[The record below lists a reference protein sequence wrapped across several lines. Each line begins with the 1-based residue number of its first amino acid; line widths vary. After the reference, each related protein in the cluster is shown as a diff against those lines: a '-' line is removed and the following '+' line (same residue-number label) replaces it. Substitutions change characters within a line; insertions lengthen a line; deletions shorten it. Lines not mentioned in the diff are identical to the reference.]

1 MAQQPLKAIAID
13 PDHVSEVL
21 CDGPLYLTW
30 AGNLGTLTF
39 THARPNPA
47 SLFAKD
53 LIENEFVVRARVIM
67 SLSNMI
73 ALRDLLNDKIRSDLA
88 GAASASAGATKH

>member
-1 MAQQPLKAIAID
+1 MDRFISRGRATLGRLPLRTRDRIRR
-13 PDHVSEVL
+13 L
-21 CDGPLYLTW
+21 
-30 AGNLGTLTF
+30 F
-39 THARPNPA
+39 
-47 SLFAKD
+47 FAKD

-73 ALRDLLNDKIRSDLA
+73 ALRDLLNDKIRSDQA

>member
-1 MAQQPLKAIAID
+1 MAQQPLRAIAVD

-21 CDGPLYLTW
+21 CDGAVYLTW

-39 THARPNPA
+39 THARPNAA
-47 SLFAKD
+47 SLFAND
-53 LIENEFVVRARVIM
+53 LIENEFVVRARVVM

-73 ALRDLLNDKIRSDLA
+73 ALRDLLNDKIRSDQA
-88 GAASASAGATKH
+88 GAASASAGTIKH